1 MTQWRTSGD
10 VRHALERRLKKPPD
24 DEIWAY
30 LEEESWVSEV
40 VDTLDVDDAN
50 GVFDGLVDQY
60 RRLERLRGSARR
72 PVVHVREAEPDK
84 RWEALARVIAAEA
97 NRFPQVRRFQ
107 RDVLGGR
114 LLRPDEV
121 MDWMKEQARR
131 DRRVIWIRSVE
142 PLDTVADF
150 EHPLRPSKSAA
161 LAYLDAALEEMGWS
175 DFRTE
180 TLRYTYPADGR
191 IDGNP
196 AEEISDVVQ
205 VTPGPLLL
213 LKETVEDLTAAYPW
227 WDEGETATF
236 VLTGNPP
243 RCSPAR
249 GSYRAPELVLHVDPR
264 LPRKQLAA
272 FYAQVRSRLKRPMR
286 KGKPMSDK
294 NLELAVFNA
303 ENAGQPW
310 SKKMSKWNALHPS
323 KTYSDRRLF
332 ARDAKNAYQRVRA
345 SLED

>member
-1 MTQWRTSGD
+1 MIQFETSGD
-10 VRHALERRLKKPPD
+10 VRHALEHRLKKPPD
-24 DEIWAY
+24 DEIWSY
-30 LEEESWVSEV
+30 LEEERWVSEV
-40 VDTLDVDDAN
+40 VDALDVDDAN
-50 GVFDGLVDQY
+50 GVFDDLVSQY
-60 RRLERLRGSARR
+60 RRLERLRGPARR
-72 PVVHVREAEPDK
+72 PVGQVREAEPDK

-121 MDWMKEQARR
+121 MDWMKEQAHRYE
-131 DRRVIWIRSVE
+131 RVIWIRSVE
-142 PLDTVADF
+142 PLDTFVDF
-150 EHPLRPSKSAA
+150 EHPLRPSKSAV
-161 LAYLDAALEEMGWS
+161 LAYLDAALGEMGWS

-180 TLRYTYPADGR
+180 TLRYTHPADGR

-196 AEEISDVVQ
+196 VEEISDVVQ

-213 LKETVEDLTAAYPW
+213 LKETVEDLTAHYPW
-227 WDEGETATF
+227 WDEGETAAF

-243 RCSPAR
+243 VCSPAQ

-264 LPRKQLAA
+264 FPRKQLVA
-272 FYAQVRSRLKRPMR
+272 FYARVRRRLRRPMR

-294 NLELAVFNA
+294 NLELAVFTA

-310 SKKMSKWNALHPS
+310 SKKMTKWNALNPS